1 MNSKKGHMMTKVIVR
16 VEVED
21 VERWKRGFVTHAELF
36 VRQAVTLAYSGV
48 GEENRVAACFETS
61 DIDAFMEV
69 MASPATAE
77 AMSNDGIVEGSVEVY
92 VADTIF
98 DPNS

>member
-1 MNSKKGHMMTKVIVR
+1 MPKVIVR

-21 VERWKRGFVTHAELF
+21 VEHWKREFETHAELF
-36 VRQAVTLAYSGV
+36 LRQAVTLIYRGI
-48 GEENRVAACFETS
+48 GEDNKVAACFETT
-61 DIDAFMEV
+61 DIDAFMEIMV
-69 MASPATAE
+69 SPDTVE

-92 VADTIF
+92 VADSIF

>member
-1 MNSKKGHMMTKVIVR
+1 MNSKKGHLMTKVIVR

-21 VERWKRGFVTHAELF
+21 VEHWKREFETHAELF
-36 VRQAVTLAYSGV
+36 LRQAVTLVYRGV
-48 GEENRVAACFETS
+48 GEDNKVAACFETT

-69 MASPATAE
+69 MVSPDTVE

-92 VADTIF
+92 VADSIF

>member
-1 MNSKKGHMMTKVIVR
+1 MTKVIVR

-21 VERWKRGFVTHAELF
+21 VEQWKRGFVTHAELCLK
-36 VRQAVTLAYSGV
+36 QAVTLVYWGI
-48 GEENRVAACFETS
+48 GEENKLAACFETT

-69 MASPATAE
+69 MASPDTAE
-77 AMSNDGIVEGSVEVY
+77 AMANDGIIQESVEVY